1 MDARQSSHENANT
14 IGSKTVRMPN
24 ADMAAPPKNPY
35 TMDYFG
41 NKGFSVLSENPP
53 SLYVSPF
60 ARSATMASPAS
71 QGKLLGTLGSQ
82 PPSILSTEYRSR
94 SRAAQ
99 NWNAPVRLYQELG
112 GNHAAPRRRIHRK

>member
-1 MDARQSSHENANT
+1 ANT

-24 ADMAAPPKNPY
+24 ADMAAPKNPY

-53 SLYVSPF
+53 SLYVSLF

-71 QGKLLGTLGSQ
+71 QGKLLGHIRQ
-82 PPSILSTEYRSR
+82 PATKHPFHRVPVSESCRSKLEC
-94 SRAAQ
+94 SGAFV
-99 NWNAPVRLYQELG
+99 PVRS
-112 GNHAAPRRRIHRK
+112 PRKIQKSRKTRIR